1 MHMHLA
7 RESPPPQHVAFMSR
21 ERQTFTRID
30 TLTVVH
36 VTHTQGNTQ
45 S

>member
-1 MHMHLA
+1 MHMHRA
-7 RESPPPQHVAFMSR
+7 REREPSPTACGVHEPR
-21 ERQTFTRID
+21 EADLHKD